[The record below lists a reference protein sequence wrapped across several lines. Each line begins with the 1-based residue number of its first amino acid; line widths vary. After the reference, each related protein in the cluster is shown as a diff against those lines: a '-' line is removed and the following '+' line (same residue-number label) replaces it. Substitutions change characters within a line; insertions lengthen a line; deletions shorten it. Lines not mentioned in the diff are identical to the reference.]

1 MKHVILS
8 DVHANW
14 PALQSVY
21 DAEPDAD
28 KFVVLGDLIGLGGFP
43 KEVVESVKSNA
54 EHVLKG
60 NHDVSV
66 IENQQGHVNSQEL
79 SQFELRTT
87 QDMLDGEDKEWI
99 SSLSSYKTTDS
110 PSSIM
115 AHAEPYPELS
125 SGIESSGVRKGSYTK
140 AASNVDSEEYDYV
153 FLGHTHDQA
162 KLDCSDFGHNVTV
175 VNPGSVGQP
184 VNSGEAHYAVLNTRT
199 GQVKLKKSEYN
210 KETVF
215 ERLEH
220 LDVPTKWWEKS
231 TSRRRRRR
239 R

>member
-1 MKHVILS
+1 MKYVIVS

-14 PALQSVY
+14 PALKSVY
-21 DAEPDAD
+21 NAESDAD
-28 KFVVLGDLIGLGGFP
+28 GFLVLGDLIGLGGFP
-43 KEVVESVKSNA
+43 KEVVENVKSDA
-54 EHVLKG
+54 EHVIKG

-66 IENQQGHVNSQEL
+66 IENEQGHVNSQEL
-79 SQFELRTT
+79 SQFELDTT
-87 QDMLDGEDKEWI
+87 QDMLDEEHKEWI
-99 SSLSSYKTTDS
+99 SNLSSYKTTEN

-125 SGIESSGVRKGSYTK
+125 SGIESSGVKKGSYTK
-140 AASNVDSEEYDYV
+140 VASDVDSEKYDYV
-153 FLGHTHDQA
+153 LLGHTHEQA

-184 VNSGEAHYAVLNTRT
+184 VNSGKAHYAVLNTET
-199 GQVKLKKSEYN
+199 GHVKLETSEYD
-210 KETVF
+210 KEAVF
-215 ERLEH
+215 ERLES
-220 LDVPTKWWEKS
+220 LDVPIKWWERS